1 MTLELKKFDPRKIDD
16 ACVIVAVGKRRTGKS
31 FLIKDLMYYKKHI
44 PCGVV
49 CSGTED
55 GNSFYSTIV
64 PEVFV
69 YNHFDREA
77 IERVV
82 ERQRKIIKS
91 GGKAHPVF
99 IVLDDLLY
107 DKKFLNDKLVRSL
120 FMNGRHFKI
129 CLWLSAQY
137 LVDVPPAL
145 RANIDY
151 VFVLRDNLY
160 REKLWRNIFQ
170 IFPTLD
176 MFHAA
181 MDSCTADF
189 GALVLDNTNPSTNI
203 ADCVFWYKAKDHG
216 KFKMGSPAFWTF
228 AKKHTV
234 ADTSLHEE
242 HNHSSDPKENQK
254 RKRLIIKKKA

>member
-1 MTLELKKFDPRKIDD
+1 MVVVPDSATS
-16 ACVIVAVGKRRTGKS
+16 CVVVAVGKRCTGKS
-31 FLIKDLMYYKKHI
+31 ELVKDLMYFKKHI

-55 GNSFYSTIV
+55 GNCFYQKIV
-64 PEVFV
+64 PEIFV
-69 YNHFDREA
+69 YSYFDRKA
-77 IERVV
+77 IERVID
-82 ERQRKIIKS
+82 RQK
-91 GGKAHPVF
+91 KALKKGTVHPVF

-129 CLWLSAQY
+129 CLFMTAQY
-137 LVDVPPAL
+137 LVDVPPSL

-160 REKLWRNIFQ
+160 REKLWRNLFQ

-181 MDSCTADF
+181 MDSCTQDY

-203 ADCVFWYKAKDHG
+203 SDCVFWYKAKLG
-216 KFKMGSPAFWTF
+216 RSFRMGSSSYWSF
-228 AKKHTV
+228 ARKYTAENDDNDAEEDASTTKKNRV
-234 ADTSLHEE
+234 VV
-242 HNHSSDPKENQK
+242 
-254 RKRLIIKKKA
+254 KKVS